1 MRVSPSLLAVAIAL
15 VVADACGTSGYQY
28 VSNEDLGI
36 YAKLPDDWT
45 VYDEADLFPD
55 DTERERD
62 RRAQQAWFRS
72 FDGSDDP
79 SAEASQS
86 PGDDTPTGVVTVRA
100 LSRQEREQLNLSVL
114 RGRGN
119 PMLDPVAAES
129 AGGSGGEVAVLSDD
143 PVEYEGGFTGIH
155 TVFLVET
162 PDEPVVFDQVA
173 VRNADTS
180 AIAVFLVSCSE
191 SCYFDT
197 HKDEIADVVDSWTI
211 QEVRQ

>member
-1 MRVSPSLLAVAIAL
+1 MRVSPPLLAVALAL
-15 VVADACGTSGYQY
+15 VAVGACGTSGYQY
-28 VSNEDLGI
+28 VENDDLGI
-36 YAKLPDDWT
+36 YARLPDDWA
-45 VYDEADLFPD
+45 VYDESDLFPD
-55 DTERERD
+55 DSDRQRELRG
-62 RRAQQAWFRS
+62 QQAWFRS
-72 FDGSDDP
+72 FDAAEDP

-119 PMLDPVAAES
+119 PMLDPLAAE
-129 AGGSGGEVAVLSDD
+129 AAGSGGEVAVLSDE
-143 PVEYEGGFTGIH
+143 PVEFEGGFTGIH
-155 TVFLVET
+155 TVFVVET
-162 PDEPVVFDQVA
+162 DDEPIVFDQVA
-173 VRNADTS
+173 VRNADTT

-191 SCYFDT
+191 DCYFET